1 MVEPHGEDNK
11 MREWQKAGCYETKLY
26 WSVIYKIFALI
37 YDCAV
42 QNEQKVLKLF
52 DNLNKII
59 MNYCLNSIT
68 MCDHKT
74 LFYPCFKIITFPKTL
89 NSKFFW
95 SNLTKCSFEH
105 FS

>member
-11 MREWQKAGCYETKLY
+11 MRELQKAGCYETKLY
-26 WSVIYKIFALI
+26 WSVNYKIFALI

-68 MCDHKT
+68 MCDIKR
-74 LFYPCFKIITFPKTL
+74 
-89 NSKFFW
+89 
-95 SNLTKCSFEH
+95 
-105 FS
+105 FSIQVLK

>member
-52 DNLNKII
+52 DNLTKMKVFCTLIYHKLL
-59 MNYCLNSIT
+59 MVCKNY
-68 MCDHKT
+68 D
-74 LFYPCFKIITFPKTL
+74 
-89 NSKFFW
+89 
-95 SNLTKCSFEH
+95 NL
-105 FS
+105 